1 MNRWSSIEAPLR
13 GNLLVEASAG
23 TGKTYAITTLFVRL
37 IVERGLG
44 VDEILVVTF
53 TEAATAELRGRIRSR
68 LRDAA
73 RVFAARVADE
83 GDPGSDD
90 ELWALASRSED
101 PRRDHQRLEL
111 ALSEVDEAAIST
123 IHGFCH
129 RVLTDAAFESGA
141 DFELE
146 LQNDTRALA
155 EEVLFDF
162 WARTLA
168 DADPREVRALADAKV
183 RPSSCRRLADAA
195 LRSADLRVLPDE
207 SVRPELP
214 PLGPVEMA
222 FSRLERAWDREAVRQ
237 AIAGSA
243 ALNKNRYRPG
253 AIDRW
258 VEEVDAFLAAGP
270 GALTGEMT
278 WLTKLSARELE
289 RSVTK
294 KFTGEHPRHPFFD
307 ACQVMRGE
315 AERMAKWASDFAL
328 WFRRALVAEVRRT
341 LPARKEALGIMA
353 FDDLLTR
360 VDDALRG
367 PRAERLAAAVRR
379 RHPVALIDEFQDTD
393 PVQYRIFARIWPE
406 GTRLFIGD
414 PKQAIY
420 AFRGA
425 DVFAYLG
432 AASEVPP
439 KKRFTMSVNWRSD
452 PSLLT
457 AVETLFSRLPAPFV
471 MPEIDFRPVAPRP
484 GAQDRFDPGPAEA
497 LVGRAPLSFRF
508 VPRDDEGKMP
518 ADRVAAIDDAVATEI
533 ATLLESGA
541 TLGGRPITPGDIAVL
556 TRKNR
561 EAFTIQRALRRLRVP
576 SVVLGDQSVFE
587 DDHPEARELER
598 VLAAIAEPTHTPRV
612 RAALCTELIGLT
624 AADLYGLDRDPDDA
638 DGADGRADDWDRW
651 IGRFRTF
658 NAIWAQR
665 GFIQMIHALLEE
677 ADVERRL
684 LAFEDGERRLTNLR
698 HLIELLHRAAV
709 TEHLGPAA
717 LLQWLATQRS
727 PDNARLR
734 TEAAQVRLESDE
746 HAVKLTTVHRSKG
759 LEYPI
764 VFCPHLWDGLLLF
777 GDELRALE
785 IHQDGEAVLHLDVD
799 KGSDTHRRA
808 LWERLAENAR
818 LLYVALTR
826 AKHRTVVVWG
836 GLPRYETSALG
847 YLLHGPPTS
856 GVEVDALAAALKRAD
871 DARLRSDLAELV
883 ARSDGA
889 LEVLDLEPRER
900 APLAP
905 SATPTVDLEARVAP
919 RPLQRWW
926 RTASFSELSSFRA
939 TGAGEGR
946 DRDEHQP
953 VLPPEPLGRR
963 AAREIV
969 SLIDFP
975 RGATAGTFFHAVLE
989 RIDFT
994 AGAGPERDE
1003 LIARQLRGHGYD
1015 PDAHGA
1021 LVSRALDEI
1030 LATTIQP
1037 GSGRRGF
1044 SLRDV
1049 PRSSRLD
1056 ELEFYLPVGTAS
1068 SRTILPRGT
1077 QLSLLFPDAP
1087 TGAEAM
1093 PVGRVTAD
1101 QLAAVF
1107 TDHPSKTLDP
1117 GYAERVARL
1126 EFIPLEGF
1134 LKGFI
1139 DLVTVV
1145 DGRWYVVDYKTNHLG
1160 DRVGDYARARLP
1172 TAMAHGHYY
1181 LQSHLYAL
1189 AVHRY
1194 LSRRLPGYRYDKS
1207 FGGILYLFVKGMHPE
1222 AGSDYGVFFDR
1233 PPLPRLDAL
1242 GELLD
1247 RPARRGGGL

>member
-1 MNRWSSIEAPLR
+1 MNPWSSIAAPLK

-37 IVERGLG
+37 VVERGLG
-44 VDEILVVTF
+44 ADEILVVTF
-53 TEAATAELRGRIRSR
+53 TEAATAELRGRIRTR
-68 LRDAA
+68 LRNAV
-73 RVFAARVADE
+73 RSFAARIDEE
-83 GDPGSDD
+83 GDPVDD
-90 ELWALASRSED
+90 PELWALASRSPD
-101 PRRDHQRLEL
+101 LRRDHQRLEL
-111 ALSEVDEAAIST
+111 ALAEVDEAAIST

-155 EEVLFDF
+155 EEALFDF
-162 WARTLA
+162 WAKTLA
-168 DADPREVRALADAKV
+168 DADPREVRALGEAKV
-183 RPSSCRRLADAA
+183 RPSSCRRLVDAA
-195 LRSADLRVLPDE
+195 LRSTDLRVLPDL
-207 SVRPELP
+207 STRPDLP
-214 PLGPVEMA
+214 SLGPVETA
-222 FSRLERAWDREAVRQ
+222 FARLERAWDRQAVRD
-237 AIAGSA
+237 AINGSA
-243 ALNKNRYRPG
+243 ALNRNRYRPG

-258 VEEVDAFLAAGP
+258 VEEIDRFLTAGP
-270 GALTGEMT
+270 EALTGEMQ
-278 WLTKLSARELE
+278 WLTKLSTRELE
-289 RSVTK
+289 RGVTK
-294 KFTGEHPRHPFFD
+294 KFVGQHPSHPFFD
-307 ACQVMRGE
+307 ACQAMRGE
-315 AERMAKWASDFAL
+315 AERMAGWASDFAL
-328 WFRRALVAEVRRT
+328 WFRGALVADVRRT

-360 VDDALRG
+360 VDDALGG

-393 PVQYRIFARIWPE
+393 PVQYRIFARIWPD

-425 DVFAYLG
+425 DVFAYLS
-432 AASEVPP
+432 AASLVSPNQ
-439 KKRFTMSVNWRSD
+439 RFTMSVNWRSD
-452 PSLLT
+452 PSLL
-457 AVETLFSRLPAPFV
+457 AGVEALFSRLPAPFV
-471 MPEIDFRPVAPRP
+471 MPEIDFPPVAPRP
-484 GAQDRFDPGPAEA
+484 TAEDRFDPGRAET

-508 VPRDDEGKMP
+508 VSRRDGKMP
-518 ADRVAAIDDAVATEI
+518 AESVTGIDDAIAVEI
-533 ATLLESGA
+533 ATLLESDA

-612 RAALCTELIGLT
+612 RAALCTELLGLT
-624 AADLYGLDRDPDDA
+624 AADLYGLDRDPGDDE
-638 DGADGRADDWDRW
+638 GRVDDWDRW
-651 IGRFRTF
+651 IGRFRAF
-658 NAIWAQR
+658 NAIWVQR

-746 HAVKLTTVHRSKG
+746 HAVQLTTVHRSKG

-785 IHQDGEAVLHLDVD
+785 LHRRGEAVLHLDVD
-799 KGSDTHRRA
+799 KGSEEHRRA
-808 LWERLAENAR
+808 QWERLAENAR

-826 AKHRTVVVWG
+826 ARHRTVVVWG
-836 GLPRYETSALG
+836 GLPRHETSALG
-847 YLLHGPPTS
+847 YLLHAPPTP
-856 GVEVDALAAALKRAD
+856 GIEVDQLATELKRVD
-871 DARLRSDLAELV
+871 DARLRADLAELV
-883 ARSDGA
+883 ARSGGA
-889 LEVLDLEPRER
+889 VDVLDLGPRER
-900 APLAP
+900 APLVP
-905 SATPTVDLEARVAP
+905 RSTSTVTLGARSAP
-919 RPLQRWW
+919 RPVERWW
-926 RTASFSELSSFRA
+926 RTASFSELSSSG
-939 TGAGEGR
+939 TSGAGEGR
-946 DRDEHQP
+946 DRDEQQAA
-953 VLPPEPLGRR
+953 LPPEPLSRR
-963 AAREIV
+963 AARETIR
-969 SLIDFP
+969 LIEFP

-989 RIDFT
+989 RMDFV
-994 AGAGPERDE
+994 ASAGPERDE
-1003 LIARQLRGHGYD
+1003 LIARQLRSHGFD
-1015 PDAHGA
+1015 PGPHGA

-1030 LATTIQP
+1030 LATPIQP
-1037 GSGRRGF
+1037 GTGRRAF
-1044 SLRDV
+1044 TLAEI

-1056 ELEFYLPVGTAS
+1056 ELEFYLPVGSAS
-1068 SRTILPRGT
+1068 SRTIVPRGT
-1077 QLSLLFPDAP
+1077 QLSLLFPEARP
-1087 TGAEAM
+1087 GAQAVA
-1093 PVGRVTAD
+1093 VGRVNAEA
-1101 QLAAVF
+1101 LAAVF
-1107 TDHPSKTLDP
+1107 SDHPSKTLDA
-1117 GYAERVARL
+1117 GYAERVTRL

-1194 LSRRLPGYRYDKS
+1194 LGRRLPGYRYDKS
-1207 FGGILYLFVKGMHPE
+1207 FGGILYLFVKGMRPD
-1222 AGSDYGVFFDR
+1222 AGSDHGVFFDR
-1233 PPLPRLDAL
+1233 PPLARLDAL

-1247 RPARRGGGL
+1247 RPPGRGGSR